1 VFVQVPVEALSV
13 LPSVALPLIVGGAVF
28 AGGVGGGGGT
38 IGPLTVP
45 VRADVAEAEP
55 AALRAVTETRR
66 VEPTSAAPRR

>member
-28 AGGVGGGGGT
+28 TGGGGGG
-38 IGPLTVP
+38 GPLTVP
-45 VRADVAEAEP
+45 VRADVADAEP
-55 AALRAVTETRR
+55 AALRAVTETRT